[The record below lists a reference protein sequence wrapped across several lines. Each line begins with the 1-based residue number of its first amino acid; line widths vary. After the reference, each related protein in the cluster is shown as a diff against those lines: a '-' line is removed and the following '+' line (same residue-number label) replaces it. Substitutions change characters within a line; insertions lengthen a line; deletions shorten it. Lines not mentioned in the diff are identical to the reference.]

1 MKIPDSEEGIKTTIE
16 IEKSQ
21 WQEELDNTAK
31 RYHIIGAWIAIIFD
45 PIFAFTDFINIP
57 GHFSDLLS
65 IRLAVSFLTI
75 ITYFFYKKYSFQSYW
90 LVLVPFMLISFQN
103 AYTFMLIDEASI
115 MGHSLNYIALFIG
128 GGMFILWPL
137 QFSIGVVAASI
148 LMTYIFFNFNPNV
161 DADVFW
167 VGGGLLKLV
176 VEFFM
181 IILIYSRYRLTKKE
195 IIARLALEKS
205 KNLLSAQKSI
215 IQKKND
221 QLIDSLQY
229 AKRIQEAL
237 LGDQKRLD
245 TWFEGGFILF
255 EPKDIVSGDFYW
267 LYKHPVKDIRILMA
281 GDCTGHG
288 VPAALMTVLGNSI
301 LTDLIEHK
309 GIYMPDQILKELDNT
324 LLGFLKKHKDEF
336 GSVNDGMDI
345 SILTFMDQKLYFSAA
360 KNPLVIING
369 EEIEQIKGSKFA
381 IGGFGNEELEKE
393 FDLHIIEHAIDNH
406 YYLFSDGFQ
415 DQFGG
420 PKGKKYMT
428 KRFRNTLMETCK
440 EGINEQK
447 DRLNAIFKEWKG
459 ENPQTDD
466 VLVIG
471 VKI

>member
-1 MKIPDSEEGIKTTIE
+1 MKIPDSEEGLETAIE
-16 IEKSQ
+16 IEKCH

-45 PIFAFTDFINIP
+45 PIFAFTDFLNIP
-57 GHFSDLLS
+57 GHFTELLS
-65 IRLAVSFLTI
+65 IRLSVSFLTI
-75 ITYFFYKKYSFQSYW
+75 ITYFFYKKYNFQSYW

-137 QFSIGVVAASI
+137 PFSIGVVAASV
-148 LMTYIFFNFNPNV
+148 LMTYLFFNLNPNV
-161 DADVFW
+161 DGDVFW

-181 IILIYSRYRLTKKE
+181 IVLIYSRYRLTKKE

-205 KNLLSAQKSI
+205 KDLLSAQKSI

-221 QLIDSLQY
+221 QLVDSLQY

-237 LGDQKRLD
+237 LGDQKRIKA
-245 TWFEGGFILF
+245 WFDGGFILF

-267 LYKHPVKDIRILMA
+267 LYKHPERDIRILMA

-301 LTDLIEHK
+301 LTDLVEHK
-309 GIYMPDQILKELDNT
+309 GIYLPDQILKELDNT

-336 GSVNDGMDI
+336 GNVNDGMDI
-345 SILTFMDQKLYFSAA
+345 SILTFMDQKIYFSAA

-369 EEIEQIKGSKFA
+369 ENIEQIKGSKYA
-381 IGGFGNEELEKE
+381 IGGFGTEEVVKE
-393 FDLHIIEHAIDNH
+393 FDLHLIEHTEKNH

-428 KRFRNTLMETCK
+428 KRFRNTLMETCRK
-440 EGINEQK
+440 GINEQEN
-447 DRLNAIFKEWKG
+447 DLDEIFKEWKG